1 MAIGTNGQVLT
12 SDGTDAAW
20 ATPSGGGSLP
30 DTPAAVLLDAGNAT
44 TMLGLNGSG
53 VGEALSAS
61 SARTRMELGGAA
73 LLAVGTTAGTV
84 AAGDDSRIAS
94 ARAAHDGRPRR
105 RRSRAMRP
113 REARRGA
120 LVGDPGV
127 TSAEALNA
135 LLGST
140 VLAGAV
146 REGWLWWK
154 ARVEKADAARAAT
167 EAARVA
173 AAAAN
178 DAAKAA
184 ADGSVAGLLRE
195 QITAGEARAEKSA
208 ERAVAIA
215 GALDASARATSE
227 LARAVDRIVPALD
240 AIDDRIDMRMEQIDR
255 RLALIEARI
264 TPPTGEHR
272 AGVS

>member
-1 MAIGTNGQVLT
+1 MT
-12 SDGTDAAW
+12 AAE
-20 ATPSGGGSLP
+20 
-30 DTPAAVLLDAGNAT
+30 V
-44 TMLGLNGSG
+44 
-53 VGEALSAS
+53 V
-61 SARTRMELGGAA
+61 
-73 LLAVGTTAGTV
+73 
-84 AAGDDSRIAS
+84 
-94 ARAAHDGRPRR
+94 
-105 RRSRAMRP
+105 
-113 REARRGA
+113 
-120 LVGDPGV
+120 
-127 TSAEALNA
+127 NA
-135 LLGST
+135 LTGSAI
-140 VLAGAV
+140 LAAAV
-146 REGWLWWK
+146 REGWRWYT
-154 ARVEKADAARAAT
+154 ARAA
-167 EAARVA
+167 RG
-173 AAAAN
+173 

>member
-1 MAIGTNGQVLT
+1 M
-12 SDGTDAAW
+12 
-20 ATPSGGGSLP
+20 
-30 DTPAAVLLDAGNAT
+30 
-44 TMLGLNGSG
+44 
-53 VGEALSAS
+53 
-61 SARTRMELGGAA
+61 
-73 LLAVGTTAGTV
+73 
-84 AAGDDSRIAS
+84 
-94 ARAAHDGRPRR
+94 
-105 RRSRAMRP
+105 
-113 REARRGA
+113 
-120 LVGDPGV
+120 

-178 DAAKAA
+178 DAANIGAA
-184 ADGSVAGLLRE
+184 STRDATVAGLLRE

-255 RLALIEARI
+255 RLALIEARF
-264 TPPTGEHR
+264 TPPSGEHR
-272 AGVS
+272 AGVSLSRRLTTCSRAALR